1 MLRTAGAFVATI
13 VVLAVASST
22 AFAHR
27 SAVPTLKGTV
37 GPGYTISLKRNG
49 IKVKTLKAGKYLF
62 VISDK
67 AKVHNSTLQRG
78 TGGGK
83 ALTTVRFVGTKSV
96 LITLTKGRWKYYCT
110 PHEAIMFGYFTVN

>member
-1 MLRTAGAFVATI
+1 MLRTASLFVAAV
-13 VVLAVASST
+13 VVLAVASNV

-27 SAVPTLKGTV
+27 SAVPVLKGTV

-49 IKVKTLKAGKYLF
+49 AKVKTLKAGKYLF

-67 AKVHNSTLQRG
+67 ASIHNFTLQRG
-78 TGGGK
+78 NGGGR
-83 ALTTVRFVGTKSV
+83 ALTKVPFVGTKSV

>member
-1 MLRTAGAFVATI
+1 MLRTASALLVMVA
-13 VVLAVASST
+13 VLAVAGNT

-49 IKVKTLKAGKYLF
+49 VKVKTLKAGKYLF

-67 AKVHNSTLQRG
+67 ANIHNFTLQRG
-78 TGGGK
+78 SGGGK
-83 ALTTVRFVGTKSV
+83 ALTTVRFVGTKKV
-96 LITLTKGRWKYYCT
+96 TITLTKGKWKYYCT
-110 PHEAIMFGYFTVN
+110 PHEAVMFGYFTVN